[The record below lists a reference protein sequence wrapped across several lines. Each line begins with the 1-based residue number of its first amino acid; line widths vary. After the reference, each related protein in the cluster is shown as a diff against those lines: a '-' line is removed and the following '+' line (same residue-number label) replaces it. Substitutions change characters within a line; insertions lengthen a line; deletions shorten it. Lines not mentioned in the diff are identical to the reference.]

1 MFRNPMFSRFL
12 FAVAAL
18 VLVVFA
24 STSPASAQRVR
35 QTPKERAQH
44 LKDILTLTDDQ
55 TAAVQAIYEKSDADM
70 KSAVD
75 DAKSTGKS
83 RRNIMR
89 DINSRTQASI
99 NELLNDDQKGKF
111 ADFNKKRAESQ
122 ERPSRRPQ
130 N

>member
-1 MFRNPMFSRFL
+1 MFRSLMYSRIML
-12 FAVAAL
+12 AVAAV
-18 VLVVFA
+18 VLIVIA
-24 STSPASAQRVR
+24 STNPASAQRVR

-44 LKDILTLTDDQ
+44 LKDILSLTDDQ

-70 KSAVD
+70 KSASD
-75 DAKSTGKS
+75 DAKATGKS

-89 DINSRTQASI
+89 DINSKTQASI
-99 NELLNDDQKGKF
+99 NELLTDDQKGKF

-122 ERPSRRPQ
+122 ARPPRRPQ